1 MRAYSHPVIQYN
13 TPRTAVLVYITL
25 LASTFVY
32 ARFCYR
38 VIWDVT
44 EYLGIACFTVRKKD
58 EKGVWR
64 RAGEVDN
71 TGLQTNGVHGANGY
85 QNGLNLSMNGLL
97 PAGCKRKM

>member
-1 MRAYSHPVIQYN
+1 MIQYN
-13 TPRTAVLVYITL
+13 TPRTAVFVYIAL

-32 ARFCYR
+32 AGFCYR
-38 VIWDVT
+38 VIRDVT

-71 TGLQTNGVHGANGY
+71 NAAINMNGGRHGANGSHG
-85 QNGLNLSMNGLL
+85 GLKGCTRGLL
-97 PAGCKRKM
+97 PVRCHDLID